1 MIERELINLLK
12 QGDREAFKTV
22 VETWQDM
29 VFNTGLGILQNE
41 EDAED
46 IAQEV
51 FIQVFESIHTFK
63 EESKLSTWI
72 YRITVSKSLD
82 HIRKKKAKKRLSFL
96 KSLFKEDGQ
105 AIEPPDFLHPG
116 IKLENKEN
124 AKALLKRWI
133 NYRQIKKRLLY

>member
-82 HIRKKKAKKRLSFL
+82 NIRKKKAKKRVPKFAFEYL
-96 KSLFKEDGQ
+96 DG
-105 AIEPPDFLHPG
+105 G
-116 IKLENKEN
+116 
-124 AKALLKRWI
+124 RWI